1 MSWWDHTRYFFEKVP
16 FLMINLEGDSEGL
29 LSDRKVLGEAMYA
42 HASQSCSLSPSPV
55 AAPWCLGK
63 LGARP
68 LRDPRPSP
76 V

>member
-1 MSWWDHTRYFFEKVP
+1 MSWWDHTCYFFEKVP
-16 FLMINLEGDSEGL
+16 FLMINFEGDSKGL
-29 LSDRKVLGEAMYA
+29 LSDRKVFSEAMYA
-42 HASQSCSLSPSPV
+42 HASQSCYLFPSPV

-68 LRDPRPSP
+68 LRDPRTSP